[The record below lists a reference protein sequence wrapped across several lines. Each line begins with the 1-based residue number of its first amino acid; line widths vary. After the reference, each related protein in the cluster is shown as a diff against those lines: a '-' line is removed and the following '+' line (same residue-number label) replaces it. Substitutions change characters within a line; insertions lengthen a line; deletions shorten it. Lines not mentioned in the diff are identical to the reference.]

1 MRKEYIEPQME
12 TFELQGANELLFAS
26 GINDRKPAYDDED
39 NNF

>member
-1 MRKEYIEPQME
+1 MMRKEYIEPQME

-26 GINDRKPAYDDED
+26 KTGGRPTEDDAD

>member
-1 MRKEYIEPQME
+1 MKKEYIEPQME

-26 GINDRKPAYDDED
+26 GVGGRPADDDAD

>member
-26 GINDRKPAYDDED
+26 KTGGRPTDDSEE

>member
-1 MRKEYIEPQME
+1 MRKEYIEPEME

-26 GINDRKPAYDDED
+26 GVGGRPTDDSEE

>member
-1 MRKEYIEPQME
+1 MKKEYIEPQME

-26 GINDRKPAYDDED
+26 GVGGRPSDDSEE

>member
-12 TFELQGANELLFAS
+12 TFGLQGANELLFAS
-26 GINDRKPAYDDED
+26 GVGGRPSDDSEE

>member
-12 TFELQGANELLFAS
+12 TFELQCAQELLFAS
-26 GINDRKPAYDDED
+26 GVGGRPADDSEE

>member
-1 MRKEYIEPQME
+1 MRKEYIEPEME

-26 GINDRKPAYDDED
+26 GVGGRPSDDSEE

>member
-26 GINDRKPAYDDED
+26 GVGGRPSDDREE